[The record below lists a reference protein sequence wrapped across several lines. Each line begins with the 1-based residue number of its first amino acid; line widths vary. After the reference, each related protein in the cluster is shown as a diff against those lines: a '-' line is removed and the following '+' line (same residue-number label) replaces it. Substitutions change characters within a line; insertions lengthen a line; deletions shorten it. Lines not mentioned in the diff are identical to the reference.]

1 MLKLHHISGTRTV
14 LVENLL
20 GNSDLQLWDAVSL
33 QELPKMVFQ
42 DYTGVQPHA
51 HSNPIRYCKTE
62 IPLGSFH
69 HLTPAT
75 FCLCLQGMYLPG
87 ASQP

>member
-1 MLKLHHISGTRTV
+1 MLKLRHMSGTRTV

-20 GNSDLQLWDAVSL
+20 RNSDLPPAVSQ

-42 DYTGVQPHA
+42 DYAGMQLHA
-51 HSNPIRYCKTE
+51 HSNPSRYCKTE

-69 HLTPAT
+69 HLRPAN
-75 FCLCLQGMYLPG
+75 FCLCLQCTYLPS

>member
-1 MLKLHHISGTRTV
+1 MLKPHHTPGTRTV

-20 GNSDLQLWDAVSL
+20 GDSDLQLWDAVRQ

-42 DYTGVQPHA
+42 DYTGTQLHA
-51 HSNPIRYCKTE
+51 HLNPIRYHKTE

-69 HLTPAT
+69 HLTPAN
-75 FCLCLQGMYLPG
+75 FSLCL
-87 ASQP
+87 